1 MFVLFKIPFLCFAGS
16 FLIRSQRKKRDPLK
30 NRSTTSK
37 YLEIQRQFD
46 RGVLESV
53 VNQLII
59 MDTGSISSSIDTD
72 KKLTGT
78 PTSDDAMNVVAQSPN
93 ADTTTIPQSH
103 STPGAGTVRI
113 PPIESISGQK
123 FGLNAPGGLGSSTG
137 LFHIPATS
145 VDSLHPIQTA
155 DPSARIAFRTPE
167 VSLPPYA
174 GSGNS
179 DGVEAHSNPALSQ
192 FGAQFYAS
200 IDNPGGPSQED
211 DDDLDDD
218 DGDTNLCPQ
227 GAEHTGRW
235 TKKEHELF
243 LEALKK
249 YGKEWKKVAAM
260 VKTRTVVQTRTHAQK
275 YFQKV
280 QKYIHPDGGE
290 GGDGEV
296 APAMA
301 TASTAGA
308 ASQGKRS
315 RAEMETSTASTA
327 SSKLPIDFD
336 DDYFYY
342 DTELPAHMRRTSDGP
357 SGIGSLQHL
366 DLPPPS
372 PASCGKRKA
381 AEVAVAQALSG
392 SASPIDMERG
402 IHTLAMMKEAVLRPR
417 AGARGAKGATVR
429 PMGGLSIINPDHL
442 PSVKTEDEPHTPWDG
457 EMKELEKKHK
467 TSTMH
472 VLVSTTAEQNEFI
485 SKVCGAAAMGDA
497 RALAKLLEAA
507 KLSESLNTSGVSSEF
522 ESGDAN
528 GSTPDPAP
536 TSAMAPPT
544 PTSAAQ
550 AQAHAS
556 KPRSIVQEM
565 LNRVNDSGESA
576 LMIACYDGESRYV
589 RTSSGSKP
597 TDAKKHSQQKTVDI
611 CKLLVDHGA
620 STTLVN
626 TKLRSCLHIAAEQG
640 FDAVAKYLILKG
652 CPVNGVDES
661 GDTAAHLAARN
672 GHINVLNV
680 LSSCGANCHIRNN
693 AARCA
698 LDVAQD
704 CPDNKVTRE
713 EIRNAMLLM
722 EPRLRSLIL
731 YHEDCLEHAARR
743 ESDWEGP
750 DRLRGI
756 MRLLLDSNEFP
767 GHKVEISNQFEKA
780 HVELLSRVHSPEY
793 IAFVNTLS
801 KRVQEESEKSMGT
814 IPPVPFTPQVQ
825 KTMMRHEESAT
836 KHPEACDTSFSRGT
850 LKAARRAAGAVAH
863 AVDRVLLGRNRNAF
877 CVVRPPGHHAGYQGL
892 LDGAK
897 SCGFCIFNSVAAGA
911 LHALEAHHC
920 DRVAIIDIDVH
931 HGNGTEDIVRRY
943 QHPSRLFFFSC
954 HLYDHTDGDPNE
966 FFPGSGREDDTA
978 HNIINVP
985 ILPMWKDAAA
995 NAHSTRSAS
1004 KPTGAAPVCIATC
1017 TELLNRKFDDCL
1029 CF

>member
-1 MFVLFKIPFLCFAGS
+1 
-16 FLIRSQRKKRDPLK
+16 
-30 NRSTTSK
+30 
-37 YLEIQRQFD
+37 
-46 RGVLESV
+46 
-53 VNQLII
+53 
-59 MDTGSISSSIDTD
+59 MDTASISSSIDTH
-72 KKLTGT
+72 KKVART
-78 PTSDDAMNVVAQSPN
+78 PIVEISMNDTSPN
-93 ADTTTIPQSH
+93 TDKPTIPHSH
-103 STPGAGTVRI
+103 STPGSGMVRI

-123 FGLNAPGGLGSSTG
+123 FALNRPGSLSSGPG
-137 LFHIPATS
+137 LFRIPTS
-145 VDSLHPIQTA
+145 TVDSLHPIQIVEEGQY
-155 DPSARIAFRTPE
+155 PSTRIQFRTPE
-167 VSLPPYA
+167 VSLPSFTEA
-174 GSGNS
+174 SIS
-179 DGVEAHSNPALSQ
+179 DGMSSHPNSTLSQ

-200 IDNPGGPSQED
+200 IDYPGGQED
-211 DDDLDDD
+211 DDDNDDD
-218 DGDTNLCPQ
+218 EDKNLCPQ

-280 QKYIHPDGGE
+280 QKYIHPDGAE
-290 GGDGEV
+290 GVDGEV
-296 APAMA
+296 VPVMS
-301 TASTAGA
+301 TASSVSTAGTT
-308 ASQGKRS
+308 SQKRS
-315 RAEMETSTASTA
+315 RVEMETSMASTTA
-327 SSKLPIDFD
+327 PKPPIDFD

-342 DTELPAHMRRTSDGP
+342 DIELPAHMRRTSDGLSS
-357 SGIGSLQHL
+357 SGTGSSQHL

-381 AEVAVAQALSG
+381 AEVAVAQALSA

-417 AGARGAKGATVR
+417 PSARSAKGTGIR
-429 PMGGLSIINPDHL
+429 PMGGLSIINPDNL
-442 PSVKTEDEPHTPWDG
+442 PSIKSEDEPHTPWDG

-467 TSTMH
+467 TSAMH

-485 SKVCGAAAMGDA
+485 SKVCAAAASGDVN
-497 RALAKLLEAA
+497 ALSNLLDAA
-507 KLSESLNTSGVSSEF
+507 KLTPSLNPLGTNSDLSPSNITNQEASSVSTM
-522 ESGDAN
+522 G
-528 GSTPDPAP
+528 
-536 TSAMAPPT
+536 PPT
-544 PTSAAQ
+544 PTSAPHAQ
-550 AQAHAS
+550 TKILGSAS
-556 KPRSIVQEM
+556 KPRSIVREL
-565 LNRVNDSGESA
+565 LNRVNDAGESA
-576 LMIACYDGESRYV
+576 LMIACYDGEGKYIRSA
-589 RTSSGSKP
+589 SGSKP
-597 TDAKKHSQQKTVDI
+597 ADAKKHSQQQIVDI
-611 CKLLVDHGA
+611 CKLLVEHGA

-626 TKLRSCLHIAAEQG
+626 TKLKSCLHIAAEQG

-652 CPVNGVDES
+652 CPVNGVDEN

-672 GHINVLNV
+672 GHIHVLNV

-704 CPDNKVTRE
+704 CPESGVTRE
-713 EIRNAMLLM
+713 EIRDAMLVM

-756 MRLLLDSNEFP
+756 MKLLMDSKEFP
-767 GHKVEISNQFEKA
+767 GHKVEISNQFDKA

-801 KRVQEESEKSMGT
+801 KRVQEESEKSMGAT
-814 IPPVPFTPQVQ
+814 PPVPFTPQVQ
-825 KTMMRHEESAT
+825 KTMMRQDDSTT
-836 KHPEACDTSFSRGT
+836 KHPEACDTSFSGGT

-911 LHALEAHHC
+911 LHALEAHQC

-931 HGNGTEDIVRRY
+931 HG
-943 QHPSRLFFFSC
+943 
-954 HLYDHTDGDPNE
+954 
-966 FFPGSGREDDTA
+966 
-978 HNIINVP
+978 
-985 ILPMWKDAAA
+985 
-995 NAHSTRSAS
+995 
-1004 KPTGAAPVCIATC
+1004 
-1017 TELLNRKFDDCL
+1017 KFNSVHIY
-1029 CF
+1029 